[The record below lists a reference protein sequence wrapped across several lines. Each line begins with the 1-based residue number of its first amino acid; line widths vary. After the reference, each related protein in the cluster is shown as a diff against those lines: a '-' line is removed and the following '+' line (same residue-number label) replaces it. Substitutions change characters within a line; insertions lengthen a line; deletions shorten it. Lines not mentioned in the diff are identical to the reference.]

1 MDPKDTKDVPVEE
14 TKETKTAETKTEPVK
29 EVKEVVKVSDALK
42 TVKETKEPKMVP
54 EAVLIEYKKEAK
66 EVRKELDALKK
77 SIEEG
82 ATKKEVTGTL
92 KEIADEYGVDPE
104 FLSKFAT
111 TVQKE
116 AEAKADAKLQPI
128 KDKENAE
135 KFDKLFDSE
144 YEKAIAENPEY
155 SKLVSKDAIKALTLN
170 PRNSDKNLD
179 SKFIQQVFE
188 SSYGHLV
195 TGKKTLT
202 PTNPRGGPTEP
213 EIDIAKARSNSEYFK
228 EIMADP
234 DLKKKYNEE
243 MLRTVRF

>member
-1 MDPKDTKDVPVEE
+1 MAEEVKDVPVEE
-14 TKETKTAETKTEPVK
+14 TKETKPVETKTEPTK
-29 EVKEVVKVSDALK
+29 EVKEVVKVGDALK

-104 FLSKFAT
+104 FLDKFAT
-111 TVQKE
+111 TVRKE
-116 AEAKADAKLQPI
+116 TEAVAEAKLQPI

-144 YEKAIAENPEY
+144 YEKAVAENPEY
-155 SKLVSKDAIKALTLN
+155 AKLVNKDVIKALTLN
-170 PRNSDKNLD
+170 PRNANKDLD
-179 SKFIQQVFE
+179 AKLIQTVFE

-202 PTNPRGGPTEP
+202 PTNPRGGTSEP
-213 EIDIAKARSNSEYFK
+213 EIDVAKARSNPEYFK

-234 DLKKKYNEE
+234 ELKKKYNEE
-243 MLRTVRF
+243 MIKTNRF